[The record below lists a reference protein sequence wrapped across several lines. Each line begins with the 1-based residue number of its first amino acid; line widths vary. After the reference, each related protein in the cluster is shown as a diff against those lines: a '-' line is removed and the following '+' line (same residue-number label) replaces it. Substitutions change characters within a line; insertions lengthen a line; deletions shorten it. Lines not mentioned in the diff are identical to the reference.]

1 MKEIRGKYWEI
12 SYDGKIYEYK
22 TQEDIA
28 NALGLSKSYI
38 NLLINGK
45 RSLPEGMKIT
55 RKLKINEYLGWNFKI
70 FCSFFIYYIIKIL
83 LLIMRKK
90 RKNKERAIWKSY
102 ENMNSYEKSIVH
114 NGCTVGAEL
123 IKITS
128 IHG

>member
-1 MKEIRGKYWEI
+1 MKEIKGKYWEI

-55 RKLKINEYLGWNFKI
+55 RKLKINEYKNGRDLE
-70 FCSFFIYYIIKIL
+70 SL
-83 LLIMRKK
+83 L
-90 RKNKERAIWKSY
+90 
-102 ENMNSYEKSIVH
+102 
-114 NGCTVGAEL
+114 
-123 IKITS
+123 
-128 IHG
+128 